1 MSGLKPIGSITMIL
15 PLNKMMDNYFNYV
28 ISGAAPVAFTVV
40 GLPMTQDLQIGAD
53 LAVGYTMF
61 GSWLVRREM

>member
-1 MSGLKPIGSITMIL
+1 
-15 PLNKMMDNYFNYV
+15 MDNYFNYV